1 MSGGAQGRAK
11 KAEQQCERQD
21 EDASAKEDDRPLIQ
35 VIEQTEC
42 GKDEKRNK
50 EPSVRGTG
58 ATVQA
63 ASTGGEWLTRQGND
77 VPVVGKRDIERIV
90 EQVKEIEQRHGA
102 RPDDDPELAT
112 RGCTSRG
119 ILSNL
124 KC

>member
-1 MSGGAQGRAK
+1 MAPKVRAK

-21 EDASAKEDDRPLIQ
+21 KASAKEDDRPLIQ

-50 EPSVRGTG
+50 EPSDAVPEPQSRRRQLVVNGSRG
-58 ATVQA
+58 
-63 ASTGGEWLTRQGND
+63 EGND

-124 KC
+124 EC